1 MPPVTVLP
9 VGVVVDATEA
19 EPVMAAAR
27 RQGLWWP
34 TVCGGDAECGTC
46 WVIVEEGAQHCG
58 PIGERERARLAV
70 GMKANEPR
78 ARLACQ
84 LRVSGPVTV
93 NRRSV
98 RRATGSESNQERG
111 EV

>member
-1 MPPVTVLP
+1 VPAVTVLP
-9 VGVVVDATEA
+9 VGVSVDVADG
-19 EPVMAAAR
+19 EPVMVAAQ

-46 WVIVEEGAQHCG
+46 WLVVEEGSEHCS
-58 PIGERERARLAV
+58 EMSDAERARLSL

-93 NRRSV
+93 HRRSV
-98 RRATGSESNQERG
+98 RRAT
-111 EV
+111 